1 MKKKLLVTLLLFVA
15 CSFLIAER
23 AFAGEPTDV
32 VSAQVDKI
40 LKVLVDPALQGE
52 AANAEKRDQVI
63 EISNGVFD
71 YHELSQRTLGR
82 NWRDL
87 DAKQQ
92 EEFVSLFRDLLS
104 KVYVDRIMEYSDEK
118 ITFDKETMASADKAE
133 VRSSIVT
140 ATKTI
145 PMDYRM
151 FLNNGQWKVYD
162 VIIEGVSLIKN
173 YRTQF
178 KDILAKGSPEKLLE
192 LLREKTAKS

>member
-52 AANAEKRDQVI
+52 AANAEKRNQVI